1 MTVVPRDLRWSVS
14 CTAKSILLQFDAHL
28 MELLRERLCLD
39 PVVLRAAIL
48 WGYCFT
54 VSLFFSCQGVR
65 VSEGGMLIKVV
76 HRLFVRGILWVVQTS
91 DVSLV
96 LFYIPRHVVCC
107 DCIAIVWIAM
117 GLVGL
122 YEQRKQFLCV
132 WQLWVVQYQLQWM
145 PLPLALVPCIPLSV
159 FVSCSGRP
167 QLVRGGFGPPFWRGF
182 MALQSHKLYD
192 SPIVTPPWSRLT
204 FLPRLAVIWMLV

>member
-1 MTVVPRDLRWSVS
+1 MKQSALNDTWTRREQWSDNYILVPDQTFDTVNSCFVPSS
-14 CTAKSILLQFDAHL
+14 
-28 MELLRERLCLD
+28 
-39 PVVLRAAIL
+39 
-48 WGYCFT
+48 
-54 VSLFFSCQGVR
+54 
-65 VSEGGMLIKVV
+65 
-76 HRLFVRGILWVVQTS
+76 RGILWVVQTS

-132 WQLWVVQYQLQWM
+132 WQLWVVQYQLRWM

-159 FVSCSGRP
+159 FVSCLGRP

>member
-1 MTVVPRDLRWSVS
+1 MG
-14 CTAKSILLQFDAHL
+14 ILFHG
-28 MELLRERLCLD
+28 
-39 PVVLRAAIL
+39 VTI
-48 WGYCFT
+48 
-54 VSLFFSCQGVR
+54 FSCQGVR

-132 WQLWVVQYQLQWM
+132 
-145 PLPLALVPCIPLSV
+145 
-159 FVSCSGRP
+159 
-167 QLVRGGFGPPFWRGF
+167 
-182 MALQSHKLYD
+182 
-192 SPIVTPPWSRLT
+192 
-204 FLPRLAVIWMLV
+204 

>member
-1 MTVVPRDLRWSVS
+1 MVGVWEGLNLGSIPNFFLCFGMHPKIIDVHPKLIPKGGVV
-14 CTAKSILLQFDAHL
+14 QF
-28 MELLRERLCLD
+28 
-39 PVVLRAAIL
+39 
-48 WGYCFT
+48 
-54 VSLFFSCQGVR
+54 CQ
-65 VSEGGMLIKVV
+65 VV
-76 HRLFVRGILWVVQTS
+76 HWLFVRGILWVVQTS

-122 YEQRKQFLCV
+122 YEQRKQFLCL

-145 PLPLALVPCIPLSV
+145 PLPLALVPCIPLYV

>member
-1 MTVVPRDLRWSVS
+1 MLVVQLNCCARASLDFCSVPTCLFWDGS
-14 CTAKSILLQFDAHL
+14 RSLQL
-28 MELLRERLCLD
+28 QYRLVFWKDVKGMQFIASWTC
-39 PVVLRAAIL
+39 RAIR
-48 WGYCFT
+48 G
-54 VSLFFSCQGVR
+54 VSLWF
-65 VSEGGMLIKVV
+65 LY
-76 HRLFVRGILWVVQTS
+76 T
-91 DVSLV
+91 LV
-96 LFYIPRHVVCC
+96 LYSLAQPCC

-159 FVSCSGRP
+159 FVSCSGQP
-167 QLVRGGFGPPFWRGF
+167 QLVRGGFSPPFWRGV